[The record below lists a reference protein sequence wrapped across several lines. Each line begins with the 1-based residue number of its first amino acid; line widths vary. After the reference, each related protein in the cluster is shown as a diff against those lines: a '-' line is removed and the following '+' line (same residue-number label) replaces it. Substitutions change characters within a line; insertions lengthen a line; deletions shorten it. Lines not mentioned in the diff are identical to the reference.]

1 MSKEELYKGVLYV
14 VNIAYAVFGLAS
26 AATGIWFFVQL
37 SEFVALRNSNHYL
50 LDYRVYWPQVAP
62 WLFILLGL
70 VLMCIAFCGW
80 CGASQE
86 SRSLLGVYGG
96 FLVLIIVLQGIAAV
110 LVFVFI
116 DGEDTDRFIKDTVYD
131 GFYNSQGN
139 PEVFKSFGRIE
150 RRLRCCGANDARD
163 YRAWRSDLPLTC
175 CYDSYYRA
183 TCDFTDKEA
192 NERLGCAKVAAVY
205 TKIISS
211 SVAGA
216 SLLIMLLEVLGAVLA
231 WRLFNAFEEV
241 EHYINEKRPE
251 GETEC

>member
-1 MSKEELYKGVLYV
+1 MGKDELMKNVLYV
-14 VNIAYAVFGLAS
+14 LNIIYAVFGLVT

-37 SEFVALRNSNHYL
+37 TEFVALRNSNHYL

-70 VLMCIAFCGW
+70 FIMIVAFCGW
-80 CGASQE
+80 CGANRE
-86 SRSLLGVYGG
+86 SRGMLGIYGL
-96 FLVLIIVLQGIAAV
+96 FLILIVIGQVIAAT
-110 LVFVFI
+110 LIFVYV

-131 GFYNSQGN
+131 GYYNSQSN
-139 PEVFKSFGRIE
+139 PDVFKSFGRIE
-150 RRLRCCGANDARD
+150 RKLRCCGANDARD
-163 YRAWRSDLPLTC
+163 YRSWRNDLPLTC
-175 CYDSYYRA
+175 CFDSYYRS

-192 NERLGCAKVAAVY
+192 NERLGCAKVASVY

-216 SLLIMLLEVLGAVLA
+216 SLLISLVEICGVVIA
-231 WRLFNAFEEV
+231 WRLFHSLREV
-241 EHYINEKRPE
+241 EHYITERKE

>member
-1 MSKEELYKGVLYV
+1 MAKVEMIKGVLYILNV
-14 VNIAYAVFGLAS
+14 VYAVLGLVT

-37 SEFVALRNSNHYL
+37 QEFVTLRNTNHYL

-70 VLMCIAFCGW
+70 FVMMVALCGY
-80 CGASQE
+80 CGANKE
-86 SRSLLGVYGG
+86 SRGLLGIYAI
-96 FLVLIIVLQGIAAV
+96 FLILIVIGQVITATLIF
-110 LVFVFI
+110 VFV

-131 GFYNSQGN
+131 GYYNSQSN
-139 PEVFKSFGRIE
+139 PDVFKAFGRIE
-150 RRLRCCGANDARD
+150 RKLRCCGANDARD
-163 YRAWRSDLPLTC
+163 YRSFRNDLPLSC
-175 CYDSYYRA
+175 CQDSYYRA

-216 SLLIMLLEVLGAVLA
+216 SLIISLIEIVGVVLA
-231 WRLFNAFEEV
+231 WKLFNSLREV
-241 EHYINEKRPE
+241 EHYITERKE

>member
-1 MSKEELYKGVLYV
+1 MAKVEMIKGVLYILNV
-14 VNIAYAVFGLAS
+14 VYAVLGLVT

-37 SEFVALRNSNHYL
+37 QEFVTLRNTNHYL

-70 VLMCIAFCGW
+70 FVMMVALCGY
-80 CGASQE
+80 CGANKE
-86 SRSLLGVYGG
+86 SRGLLGIYAI
-96 FLVLIIVLQGIAAV
+96 FLILIVIGQVITATLIF
-110 LVFVFI
+110 VFV

-131 GFYNSQGN
+131 GYYNSQSN
-139 PEVFKSFGRIE
+139 PDVFKSFGRIE
-150 RRLRCCGANDARD
+150 RKLRCCGANDARD
-163 YRAWRSDLPLTC
+163 YRSFRNDLPLSC
-175 CYDSYYRA
+175 CQDSYYRA

-216 SLLIMLLEVLGAVLA
+216 SLIISLIEIVGVVLA
-231 WRLFNAFEEV
+231 WKLFNSLREV
-241 EHYINEKRPE
+241 EHYITERKE